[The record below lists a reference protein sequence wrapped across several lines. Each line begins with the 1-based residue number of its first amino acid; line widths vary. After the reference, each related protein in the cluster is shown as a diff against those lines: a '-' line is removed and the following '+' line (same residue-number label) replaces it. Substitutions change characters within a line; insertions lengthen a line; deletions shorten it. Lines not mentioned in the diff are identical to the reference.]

1 MNSKLLDQLLSQ
13 EEGPSLEFKSS
24 IDFGSK
30 AGKAMF
36 IQEMLALANTT
47 NEEPAYLLLGIE
59 DETKR
64 LVDFEDVTEE
74 QLQQIIADNCRPP
87 IVFSYRTVDY
97 QGSEVGVVK
106 IEPSEGKP
114 HTTKTRYGYENPFN
128 HKQKEILDTDVYV
141 RRGSTINL
149 ATTEEIIRMAQ
160 TQSGQ
165 RELTSRI
172 VGHIRHIDEVLDEI
186 EYDIRS
192 GQDYLPKQRPFV
204 ECAFVG
210 LLTAGFVRW
219 QWGPNPLPAF
229 PICFFIYV
237 VASAIKIVNY
247 QALDILLYGLFTSL
261 AVFLALILPMPPQ
274 IMALFAF
281 GDEMLGQV
289 VIRAFMGM
297 LTGLLAAVWINRAR

>member
-1 MNSKLLDQLLSQ
+1 
-13 EEGPSLEFKSS
+13 LEFKSS

-30 AGKAMF
+30 AGKAIF
-36 IQEMLALANTT
+36 IREMLALANTT
-47 NEEPAYLLLGIE
+47 NGEPAYLLLGIE

-74 QLQQIIADNCRPP
+74 QLQQIIAAYCRPP
-87 IVFSYRTVDY
+87 IVFSYKTFDHR
-97 QGSEVGVVK
+97 SSKVGVVK
-106 IEPSEGKP
+106 IEPSEVKP
-114 HTTKTRYGYENPFN
+114 HTTKTKYGYRNPSN
-128 HKQKEILDTDVYV
+128 GKQKEILDKEVYV
-141 RRGSTINL
+141 RRGSTIDL
-149 ATTEEIIRMAQ
+149 AGTEEIIRMAQ

-172 VGHIRHIDEVLDEI
+172 VGHLRHIDEVLDEI

-192 GQDYLPKQRPFV
+192 GQDSTIWQSQLDYLSEQRPFV

-219 QWGPNPLPAF
+219 QWGSNPLPAF
-229 PICFFIYV
+229 PICFLIYV

-247 QALDILLYGLFTSL
+247 QALDILLYGFFTSL
-261 AVFLALILPMPPQ
+261 AVFLALILPLPPQ
-274 IMALFAF
+274 IMAPFAF

-297 LTGLLAAVWINRAR
+297 LTGLLAAVRINRAR